1 MYGFMTVLVFGIWG
15 FVFSSGIIFRVAD
28 GGGDLARGLDFVKD
42 SWRSCCDKGVTQVL
56 LSAFIGFDGR
66 KQREGGG
73 RK

>member
-15 FVFSSGIIFRVAD
+15 FVFLSGIIFRVAG
-28 GGGDLARGLDFVKD
+28 GGGDFVRGLDFVKD
-42 SWRSCCDKGVTQVL
+42 SSRRRCDKGVTQAL

-66 KQREGGG
+66 EQRDGGG